1 MVAVLVFMQSPVHAA
16 VSSVGGLLVW
26 SLTGEPWAVLVSMA
40 SGVLIDADYFL
51 NNTKCVSKIFHAW
64 EWCLILGLLVVF
76 MDFPWWGLAAATG
89 YGLHI
94 VSDQMSHHRG
104 YFWYFI
110 SFRVWVLRTRNRE
123 DLHVH

>member
-26 SLTGEPWAVLVSMA
+26 SLTGEPWAVSVSMA

-76 MDFPWWGLAAATG
+76 MDFPWWGLG
-89 YGLHI
+89 N
-94 VSDQMSHHRG
+94 MR
-104 YFWYFI
+104 
-110 SFRVWVLRTRNRE
+110 
-123 DLHVH
+123 